1 MNDLTHSRGEVN
13 RSFDS
18 FGIVIFLRPNLQCS
32 FFNLHFPV
40 FPLER
45 LRETKLNL
53 ALMQA
58 VVCREWRAGIQILRN
73 QKLRRIQK
81 ISLTNRQCAT
91 QRSLDA
97 KAEAVPVTP
106 AQPQRS
112 GIYDSNGFD

>member
-1 MNDLTHSRGEVN
+1 LFALWPLLLAHCPWR
-13 RSFDS
+13 
-18 FGIVIFLRPNLQCS
+18 
-32 FFNLHFPV
+32 
-40 FPLER
+40 LER

-81 ISLTNRQCAT
+81 ISVINRQCAT

-97 KAEAVPVTP
+97 KAEADRVTP
-106 AQPQRS
+106 AHTEILGVQVFNEIAGRCNRFRMK
-112 GIYDSNGFD
+112 DVAN

>member
-1 MNDLTHSRGEVN
+1 MNDLIHSRGEVN

-18 FGIVIFLRPNLQCS
+18 FVIVIFLRS
-32 FFNLHFPV
+32 NLHFPV

-45 LRETKLNL
+45 LGETKLNL

-81 ISLTNRQCAT
+81 ISVINRQCAT

-97 KAEAVPVTP
+97 KAEADRVTP
-106 AQPQRS
+106 AHTEIL
-112 GIYDSNGFD
+112 GIQ